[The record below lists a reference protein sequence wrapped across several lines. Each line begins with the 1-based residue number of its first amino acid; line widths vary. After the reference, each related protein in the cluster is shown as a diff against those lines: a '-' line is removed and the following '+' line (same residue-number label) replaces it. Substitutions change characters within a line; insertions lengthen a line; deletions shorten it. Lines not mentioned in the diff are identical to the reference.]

1 MTGFALTIVL
11 LVAAPA
17 ATAEKQDTPQQEAMR
32 KLEFLA
38 GKWQGSATYQTG
50 KGKSQSIQQAE
61 EVRFK
66 LKGTVLLVEGT
77 GRRAP
82 GEAAAGG
89 DEVVFNALGVISY
102 DLGTKQYRVKAYTL
116 DGRTIET
123 ELKLLDKGIV
133 WGFPLPKNAGEIRH
147 TMRLTDK
154 GEWHEISEF
163 SRDGKTWFKTVEMTL
178 TRVKE

>member
-1 MTGFALTIVL
+1 MNCYALATVL
-11 LVAAPA
+11 LVAAPSA
-17 ATAEKQDTPQQEAMR
+17 GAEKTDTPQQDAMR
-32 KLEFLA
+32 KLDFLA
-38 GKWQGSATYQTG
+38 GKWQGPATYQTG
-50 KGKSQSIQQAE
+50 KGKSQSLQQEE

-77 GRRAP
+77 GRRTP
-82 GEAAAGG
+82 GEAGPGG
-89 DEVVFNALGVISY
+89 DEVVFNALGVISF
-102 DLGTKQYRVKAYTL
+102 DPAARQYRVKTFTL
-116 DGRTIET
+116 DGRTIEA
-123 ELKLLDKGIV
+123 ELKLLDKGLV

-147 TMRLTDK
+147 TMKLTDK

>member
-1 MTGFALTIVL
+1 MTGFALTTVL

-17 ATAEKQDTPQQEAMR
+17 AAEKHDTPQQEAMR
-32 KLEFLA
+32 KLDFLA
-38 GKWQGSATYQTG
+38 GKWQGPATYQIG
-50 KGKSQSIQQAE
+50 KGKSQLLQQAE

-82 GEAAAGG
+82 DEKAPGG
-89 DEVVFNALGVISY
+89 DDIVFNALGVISY
-102 DLGTKQYRVKAYTL
+102 DLGTRQYRVKAYTL
-116 DGRTIET
+116 DGRSIET

-133 WGFPLPKNAGEIRH
+133 WGFPLPKNTGEVRH
-147 TMRLTDK
+147 TMKLTDK
-154 GEWHEISEF
+154 GDWHEISEF
-163 SRDGKTWFKTVEMTL
+163 SRDGKTWFKSVEMTL